1 MLKGGAPITDHREL
15 VLVQN
20 DPNFNEMQPKPLVP
34 YSTIYGVAAPA
45 TLPYLPNDGS
55 QHVELPAGRQF
66 GLIGTASFY
75 QRDTTPGGA
84 DPNGPYNGLDP
95 FNTVQ
100 NDGNPN
106 WFPRVRMPAS
116 TRTPIFTRCASS
128 AWKASRI
135 AAMARVRLADRRD
148 FAATRK

>member
-1 MLKGGAPITDHREL
+1 MLKGGAPITDDREL

-66 GLIGTASFY
+66 GLIGTASFCK
-75 QRDTTPGGA
+75 RDTTPGGA

-95 FNTVQ
+95 FNTAQ
-100 NDGNPN
+100 NDGKPN
-106 WFPRVRMPAS
+106 WFTQGADAGKYSNADIYAVRIVGLEGVAHRSFGPGATGGSPGFRS
-116 TRTPIFTRCASS
+116 TR
-128 AWKASRI
+128 K
-135 AAMARVRLADRRD
+135 
-148 FAATRK
+148 